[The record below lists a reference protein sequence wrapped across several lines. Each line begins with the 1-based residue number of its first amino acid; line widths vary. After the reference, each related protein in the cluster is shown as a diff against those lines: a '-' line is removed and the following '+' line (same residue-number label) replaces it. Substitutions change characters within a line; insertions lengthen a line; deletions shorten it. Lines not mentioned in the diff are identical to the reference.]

1 MNTETKNQI
10 HQIIDELIKLYE
22 WIKEWIIKNKEVNL
36 WFSWN
41 IQKVYSI
48 LEKDSFEYKKFDNW
62 KITNYHTIWT
72 LPREEEQ
79 YAKWDKNI
87 QDLIWILK
95 EITWYNQIENEKHF
109 KIWDNYEILRYFWK
123 LFQNT
128 KNEILIVDSYV
139 DSNLF
144 DYIEEIEKNINIKIL
159 TSWNCK
165 TNFKNLYLSYTDW
178 NLETKISNTNIHD
191 RYIVL
196 DQKIIYL
203 VWTSFNCFWKSDF
216 SIKQLND
223 INKINDLYNI
233 WSVSLNLK

>member
-1 MNTETKNQI
+1 MNTEAKNQI
-10 HQIIDELIKLYE
+10 HQIIDELIKLSE
-22 WIKEWIIKNKEVNL
+22 WIKEWIITNKEHDESFLN
-36 WFSWN
+36 N
-41 IQKVYSI
+41 IQKIYSI

-62 KITNYHTIWT
+62 KTSKYLYSTRTIPWYCNNDSKI
-72 LPREEEQ
+72 L
-79 YAKWDKNI
+79 
-87 QDLIWILK
+87 DLILILK

-109 KIWDNYEILRYFWK
+109 KIWDNYEIVRYFWK

-159 TSWNCK
+159 TSWNYK
-165 TNFKNLYLSYTDW
+165 TNFKNLYFSYPNW

-191 RYIVL
+191 RYVVL
-196 DQKIIYL
+196 DKKIIYL

-216 SIKQLND
+216 SVKQLND
-223 INKINDLYNI
+223 INKINDLYDI

>member
-10 HQIIDELIKLYE
+10 HQIIDELIKLCE
-22 WIKEWIIKNKEVNL
+22 WIKDWIITNKEHDES
-36 WFSWN
+36 FSNN
-41 IQKVYSI
+41 IQKIYLI

-62 KITNYHTIWT
+62 KTSKYLYTTRTIPWYCNND
-72 LPREEEQ
+72 L
-79 YAKWDKNI
+79 KILN
-87 QDLIWILK
+87 LIWILK
-95 EITWYNQIENEKHF
+95 EITWYNKIENEKHF
-109 KIWDNYEILRYFWK
+109 KIWDNYEIVRYFSK

>member
-1 MNTETKNQI
+1 MNTGTKNQI
-10 HQIIDELIKLYE
+10 HQIIDELIKLSE
-22 WIKEWIIKNKEVNL
+22 WIKEWIITNKEHDES
-36 WFSWN
+36 FSNN
-41 IQKVYSI
+41 IQKIYSI

-72 LPREEEQ
+72 SQRKEEQ
-79 YAKWDKNI
+79 YAKSDKNI

-95 EITWYNQIENEKHF
+95 EITWYNHTENEKHF
-109 KIWDNYEILRYFWK
+109 KIWDNYEVWRYFWK
-123 LFQNT
+123 LFQNA
-128 KNEILIVDSYV
+128 KNEILIVDNYV

-159 TSWNCK
+159 TSWNYK
-165 TNFKNLYLSYTDW
+165 TNFKNLYLNYPNW

-216 SIKQLND
+216 SVKQLND
-223 INKINDLYNI
+223 INKIDDLYNI
-233 WSVSLNLK
+233 WSNSLFLK

>member
-10 HQIIDELIKLYE
+10 HQIIYELIKLSE
-22 WIKEWIIKNKEVNL
+22 WIKEWIITNKEHDES
-36 WFSWN
+36 FSNN
-41 IQKVYSI
+41 IQKIYSI
-48 LEKDSFEYKKFDNW
+48 LEKDSLKYKKFDNW
-62 KITNYHTIWT
+62 KTSKYLYSTRTIPW
-72 LPREEEQ
+72 
-79 YAKWDKNI
+79 YCKNDSKI
-87 QDLIWILK
+87 LDLIWILK

-109 KIWDNYEILRYFWK
+109 KIWTNYEIERYFWK
-123 LFQNT
+123 LFKNV

-139 DSNLF
+139 DSSLF

-159 TSWNCK
+159 SSWNYK
-165 TNFKNLYLSYTDW
+165 TNFKNLYLNYPNW

-216 SIKQLND
+216 SVKQLNN
-223 INKINDLYNI
+223 INKINDLYDI
-233 WSVSLNLK
+233 WSNSLDLK